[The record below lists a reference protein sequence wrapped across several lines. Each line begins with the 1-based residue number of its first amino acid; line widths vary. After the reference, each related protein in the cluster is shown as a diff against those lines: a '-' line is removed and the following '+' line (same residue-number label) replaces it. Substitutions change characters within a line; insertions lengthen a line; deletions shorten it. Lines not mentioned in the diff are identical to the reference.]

1 MIAGEFDVV
10 VIGAGNAGMCAA
22 LAARGEGARVLVL
35 EAAPFDERGGNSRFT
50 AGALRFVYNGVD
62 DLLKLCDLSETELAT
77 SDFGTYTTDQY
88 YDDLGRLTD
97 YRSNPDMAELLV
109 TKSQETLLWMRSQGI
124 RFAPMY
130 SRQAFKHEGKFVFW
144 GGLALEAWGGGPGLV
159 EGLFKA
165 AEERQIQVAYEARGE
180 ALIADD
186 DGVHGVVAKVEG
198 KTTRIPA
205 KAVILA
211 SGGFEANAEMRTRY
225 LGPGWDLAKVRG
237 TRFNTGAG
245 IKMALDIGAMPY
257 GNWSGCHA
265 VGWDYNAPEF
275 GDLAVGDNFQKHSYP
290 FAIMVNADG
299 VRFCD
304 EGADFRNY
312 TYAKY
317 GREILNQ
324 PHQFAWQIFDQQ
336 VVHLQRD
343 EYRIRQV
350 TKVTA
355 DTIEGLADKMAEYAP
370 VDKARFLE
378 TVREY
383 NAAVQR
389 EIPYNPTVKDG
400 RTTKGLAIN
409 KTNWAMPIEKPPF
422 EAYCTTCGVT
432 FTFGGLRIDT
442 DGRVLDTAQK
452 ADPRPLCRG
461 RARRWALLFQLPR
474 RDGPGFRVGIRQNRR
489 DHRRH
494 GSPAAL
500 SEKLLR
506 NQHCYAKMLTDLT
519 MREGIFA
526 PHKSEDQPGSAK
538 PSLFLSAPTRGESR
552 NSAEQDWCVADIF
565 LAKQQNQPAWAWG
578 IPALAPGRGRAGFP
592 PWISDSTRSGDATS
606 GDSPRHATGGGGA
619 NTRHVDASNAKQN
632 RSTRTP
638 RPPVAQRQR
647 CQLPRRRASPGRI
660 SSSLYLLDA
669 CQLTA

>member
-1 MIAGEFDVV
+1 LLDRDGRRSRGRAKQVLAAFGGRPPEIPPHKERYGKPDFFFVSIPETPEITGMLGLSGLYGAAIGGSIAAPRRGLPLPARRGTPSQASESGGNGMIAGEFDVV
-10 VIGAGNAGMCAA
+10 VVGAGNAGMCAA

-165 AEERQIQVAYEARGE
+165 AEERQIQIAYEARGE

-290 FAIMVNADG
+290 FAIMVNANG
-299 VRFCD
+299 ERFCD

-317 GREILNQ
+317 GRLILEQ

-355 DTIEGLADKMAEYAP
+355 DTIEALADKMAEYAP
-370 VDKARFLE
+370 VDKARFLD
-378 TVREY
+378 TVRDY

-389 EIPYNPTVKDG
+389 DIPYNPTVKDG
-400 RTTKGLAIN
+400 RTTKGLAID

-442 DGRVLDTAQK
+442 EGRVLDIAQK
-452 ADPRPLCRG
+452 PIPGLYAAGELVGGLFYFNYPGGTGLVSG
-461 RARRWALLFQLPR
+461 SVFGKIAGTTAGTAVLRR
-474 RDGPGFRVGIRQNRR
+474 
-489 DHRRH
+489 
-494 GSPAAL
+494 
-500 SEKLLR
+500 
-506 NQHCYAKMLTDLT
+506 
-519 MREGIFA
+519 
-526 PHKSEDQPGSAK
+526 
-538 PSLFLSAPTRGESR
+538 
-552 NSAEQDWCVADIF
+552 
-565 LAKQQNQPAWAWG
+565 
-578 IPALAPGRGRAGFP
+578 
-592 PWISDSTRSGDATS
+592 
-606 GDSPRHATGGGGA
+606 
-619 NTRHVDASNAKQN
+619 
-632 RSTRTP
+632 
-638 RPPVAQRQR
+638 
-647 CQLPRRRASPGRI
+647 
-660 SSSLYLLDA
+660 
-669 CQLTA
+669 

>member
-10 VIGAGNAGMCAA
+10 VVGAGNAGMCAA

-62 DLLKLCDLSETELAT
+62 DLLKLCDLSEAELAT

-109 TKSQETLLWMRSQGI
+109 TKSHETLLWMRSQGI

-165 AEERQIQVAYEARGE
+165 AEERQIQIAYEARGE
-180 ALIADD
+180 GLIADD

-290 FAIMVNADG
+290 FAIMVNAEG

-317 GREILNQ
+317 GRVVLEQ
-324 PHQFAWQIFDQQ
+324 PGQFAWQIFDQK
-336 VVHLQRD
+336 VVHLLRE
-343 EYRIRQV
+343 EYRIPRI
-350 TKVTA
+350 TKEKA
-355 DTIEGLADKMAEYAP
+355 DSFEALAERLEG
-370 VDKARFLE
+370 VDPRRFLE
-378 TVREY
+378 TVRAF
-383 NAAVQR
+383 NAAPRPEV
-389 EIPYNPTVKDG
+389 PFNPNIRDG
-400 RTTKGLAIN
+400 LATGGLAID
-409 KTNWAMPIEKPPF
+409 KSNWAQRLDQPPY
-422 EAYCTTCGVT
+422 EAYAVTTGIT
-432 FTFGGLRIDT
+432 FTFGGLKITGNAEVEDT
-442 DGRVLDTAQK
+442 TGRPIPGLYAAGEIVGGLFFHNYASGTGLMSGAVF
-452 ADPRPLCRG
+452 G
-461 RARRWALLFQLPR
+461 RLAGRNAAVYASREM
-474 RDGPGFRVGIRQNRR
+474 
-489 DHRRH
+489 
-494 GSPAAL
+494 SPP
-500 SEKLLR
+500 
-506 NQHCYAKMLTDLT
+506 
-519 MREGIFA
+519 
-526 PHKSEDQPGSAK
+526 PHHED
-538 PSLFLSAPTRGESR
+538 
-552 NSAEQDWCVADIF
+552 
-565 LAKQQNQPAWAWG
+565 
-578 IPALAPGRGRAGFP
+578 
-592 PWISDSTRSGDATS
+592 
-606 GDSPRHATGGGGA
+606 
-619 NTRHVDASNAKQN
+619 
-632 RSTRTP
+632 
-638 RPPVAQRQR
+638 
-647 CQLPRRRASPGRI
+647 ASPGG
-660 SSSLYLLDA
+660 L
-669 CQLTA
+669 

>member
-1 MIAGEFDVV
+1 MIAGEYDVV
-10 VIGAGNAGMCAA
+10 VVGAGNAGMCAA

-35 EAAPFDERGGNSRFT
+35 EAAPFDERGGNSRYT

-77 SDFGTYTTDQY
+77 SDFGTYTQDQY

-97 YRSNPDMAELLV
+97 YRSNPDMAELLI
-109 TKSQETLLWMRSQGI
+109 TKSQDTLLWMRGQGI

-165 AEERQIQVAYEARGE
+165 AEERQIQIAYEARGE
-180 ALIADD
+180 KLIADD
-186 DGVHGVVAKVEG
+186 DGVHGVVANVEG
-198 KTTRIPA
+198 KTVQIPA

-211 SGGFEANAEMRTRY
+211 CGGFEANAEMRTRY

-237 TRFNTGAG
+237 TRFNTGNG
-245 IKMALDIGAMPY
+245 IRMALEIGAMPY

-317 GREILNQ
+317 GRLILEQ
-324 PHQFAWQIFDQQ
+324 PHQFAWQIFDQKT
-336 VVHLQRD
+336 VHLQRD

-355 DTIEGLADKMAEYAP
+355 DTIEALADKMAEYAA
-370 VDKARFLE
+370 VDKPRFLD
-378 TVREY
+378 TVRAF
-383 NAAVQR
+383 NAAVQKGV
-389 EIPYNPTVKDG
+389 PFNPTVRDG
-400 RTTKGLAIN
+400 RGTTGISPP
-409 KTNWAMPIEKPPF
+409 KTNWAVELDKPPF
-422 EAYCTTCGVT
+422 EAFCTTCGVT

-442 DGRVLDTAQK
+442 EGHVLDTAQK
-452 ADPRPLCRG
+452 RIPG
-461 RARRWALLFQLPR
+461 LFAAGELV
-474 RDGPGFRVGIRQNRR
+474 GGLFYFNYPGGTGLVS
-489 DHRRH
+489 
-494 GSPAAL
+494 GSVFGKIAG
-500 SEKLLR
+500 
-506 NQHCYAKMLTDLT
+506 T
-519 MREGIFA
+519 
-526 PHKSEDQPGSAK
+526 SAGK
-538 PSLFLSAPTRGESR
+538 A
-552 NSAEQDWCVADIF
+552 V
-565 LAKQQNQPAWAWG
+565 
-578 IPALAPGRGRAGFP
+578 APG
-592 PWISDSTRSGDATS
+592 
-606 GDSPRHATGGGGA
+606 
-619 NTRHVDASNAKQN
+619 
-632 RSTRTP
+632 
-638 RPPVAQRQR
+638 
-647 CQLPRRRASPGRI
+647 
-660 SSSLYLLDA
+660 
-669 CQLTA
+669 